1 MDAGIVAE
9 TVADDRRRCADDPSP
24 DPASDLAADERT
36 TTPTTVGPSTDVA
49 EAELAVTQ
57 AKLAAAQAELAEA
70 EARLAQARTVA
81 GTDPGDASPLD
92 PTDDAGSV
100 PPDSARA

>member
-1 MDAGIVAE
+1 MSAPTA
-9 TVADDRRRCADDPSP
+9 PSP
-24 DPASDLAADERT
+24 TAASDPE
-36 TTPTTVGPSTDVA
+36 VA

-70 EARLAQARTVA
+70 EARLAAARAVA
-81 GTDPGDASPLD
+81 GTDPGDAPRLG